1 LEHPDPD
8 VFNSL
13 DISTLPNFLISMQ
26 IKLYTNADW
35 YPTDQAKL
43 AYFTSCLRSKA
54 IDQVVFGVINIKGFT
69 FKDIPEVISILKI
82 AYSDTIP
89 KVTVGQ
95 EILKLHQEKHSL
107 KDFLL
112 E

>member
-1 LEHPDPD
+1 
-8 VFNSL
+8 
-13 DISTLPNFLISMQ
+13 MQ

-43 AYFTSCLRSKA
+43 AYFTSRLRDRT
-54 IDQVVFGVINIKGFT
+54 IDQIAFGVIDIRGFT
-69 FKDIPEVISILKI
+69 FKDIPEVIFVLKT
-82 AYSDTIP
+82 AYSNIMP

-95 EILKLHQEKHSL
+95 EILKLYQEKHPL